1 MHTRTCL
8 IPLIPVLGLMVACV
22 TPPLNRTQTAELAT
36 AANLQKF
43 AGPPIDSFTW
53 LGSYDGFR
61 TLSDKEV
68 VLFPTVTDGYL
79 IRVRDPCVNLRLAN
93 HVGLSSTNRTVS
105 RTFDHVIADNM
116 QCRIDTIRHIDYAA
130 YKRARDTGAGP

>member
-1 MHTRTCL
+1 M
-8 IPLIPVLGLMVACV
+8 
-22 TPPLNRTQTAELAT
+22 E
-36 AANLQKF
+36 AANKGAVE
-43 AGPPIDSFTW
+43 AGGVPVGLGIELPKEM
-53 LGSYDGFR
+53 GSYDGFR